1 MNREQIPSVD
11 LRAPHEALETE
22 HFAVLWTGFLFVRG
36 CVAGR
41 ESVDRMLTEWRRD
54 GPERALATGRG
65 SFAVRVFDKRARS
78 AWCAVDPFG
87 LTRLYFSTAAIA
99 DDFFALVGRLGAERG
114 EIDDDALAAFFRFG
128 FYDSH
133 RTLDRRIRVLGGDD
147 IAVCEPGGMVRLVQK
162 YLVDNEDDDR
172 FDFDRYMRDVAIALQ
187 GRQVSADL
195 TGGFDSRLVVACLA
209 HAGVPVREAVT
220 SGQDGSA
227 DVAVARKIAAGLHL
241 PYVRDRH
248 DIAGIE
254 DRLPRLLAI
263 TQGQMGVL
271 TYDHMFQ
278 IQQGR
283 IARGMN
289 IGIGGAGGELWKDF
303 LWLQDFPRLKGAP
316 DFERLYRRRFE
327 PRPLLA
333 TAFVPD
339 FAGLFESAAPQY
351 VAEMY
356 RRFGGLPRTAG
367 YDSVYAGMR
376 LPFLMGPS
384 VTAGIHAGLPH
395 FSPLLDPDG
404 VKASV
409 CAPVR
414 ERLFARWHRRTLARV
429 APVLKGARTTE
440 GLSAR
445 TGAAAIADLPF
456 YAANKAVRAAQKIAQ
471 RLNLPDVMHHAVED
485 PRTLEQAKALRV
497 SGVAMRRLQDFA
509 ILSRD
514 IAPDQLPRPIFER
527 ALTAGLVLL
536 RMMP

>member
-1 MNREQIPSVD
+1 MSLEQIPSVD

-22 HFAVLWTGFLFVRG
+22 HFTVLWTGFLFVRG

-41 ESVDRMLTEWRRD
+41 DSVERILTEWRHG
-54 GPERALATGRG
+54 GPERALALARG
-65 SFAVRVFDKRARS
+65 SFAVSIFDKQARS

-87 LTRLYFSTAAIA
+87 LVRLFFSAGAIA
-99 DDFFALVGRLGAERG
+99 DDFFALVRRLGAERG
-114 EIDDDALAAFFRFG
+114 AIDDDALAAFFRFG

-133 RTLDRRIRVLGGDD
+133 RTLDRRIRVVGGDD

-162 YLVDNEDDDR
+162 HPAGSGDEQR
-172 FDFDRYMRDVAIALQ
+172 FDFDRYMRDVAIALRGSQ
-187 GRQVSADL
+187 ISVDL
-195 TGGFDSRLVVACLA
+195 TGGFDSRLVAACLT
-209 HAGVPVREAVT
+209 HAGAPVREAVT

-227 DVAVARKIAAGLHL
+227 DVALANKIAAGLHL
-241 PYVRDRH
+241 PHVRNRH
-248 DIAGIE
+248 IIAGLE
-254 DRLPRLLAI
+254 DRLPRLLAL

-278 IQQGR
+278 IQQDR

-303 LWLQDFPRLKGAP
+303 LWLQDFPQLGGAP
-316 DFERLYRRRFE
+316 DFERLYRIRFE
-327 PRPLLA
+327 PRPLSTA
-333 TAFVPD
+333 AFVPA
-339 FAGLFESAAPQY
+339 FAGLFESAAPQFI
-351 VAEMY
+351 AEMY
-356 RRFGGLPRTAG
+356 RRFGALPRTAG

-384 VTAGIHAGLPH
+384 VTAGVHAGLPH

-409 CAPVR
+409 LAPTR
-414 ERLFARWHRRTLARV
+414 ERLFARWHRQVLARI
-429 APVLKGARTTE
+429 APGLRGARTTE

-456 YAANKAVRAAQKIAQ
+456 YAANKAVRAAQKMAQ
-471 RLNLPDVMHHAVED
+471 RLNLPDVVHHAVED
-485 PRTLEQAKALRV
+485 PRTLEHAKAMRV
-497 SGVAMRRLQDFA
+497 SGEAMRRLQDFE

-514 IAPDQLPRPIFER
+514 IALDRLPRPIFER

-536 RMMP
+536 RMMA